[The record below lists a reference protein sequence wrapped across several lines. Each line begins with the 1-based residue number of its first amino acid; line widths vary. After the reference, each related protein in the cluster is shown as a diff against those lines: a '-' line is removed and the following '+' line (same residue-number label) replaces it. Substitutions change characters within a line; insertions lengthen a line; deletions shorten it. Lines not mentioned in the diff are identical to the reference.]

1 MKIELTPDGYEKIDA
16 KIQGIENLA
25 YEGVFSDKN
34 TVSRFQQIASETK
47 KLRQILREAMLL
59 VPAAAASGGEGDA
72 A

>member
-1 MKIELTPDGYEKIDA
+1 MKIELAPDGYEKIDA
-16 KIQGIENLA
+16 AIQGIENLA

-34 TVSRFQQIASETK
+34 AASRFQQLAGETK

-59 VPAAAASGGEGDA
+59 VPGAAAGGGEGDA